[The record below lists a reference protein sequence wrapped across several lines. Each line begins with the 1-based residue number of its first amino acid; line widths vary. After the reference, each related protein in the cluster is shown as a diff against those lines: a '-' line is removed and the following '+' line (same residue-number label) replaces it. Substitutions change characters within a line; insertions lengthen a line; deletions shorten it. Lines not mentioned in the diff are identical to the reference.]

1 MKQKQQTWQETK
13 EGLYK
18 EFTFIDFQ
26 EAFSFMQKVAERAEE
41 AQHHPRWEND
51 WNSVKVWLFTHSEN
65 AITDKDRALATYMD
79 SVVSGDTYNAE
90 PEAKAT
96 QKPSVQEIKLY
107 GDGGSRGNPGPS
119 ASGYVLYDMD
129 DNELVRSGAY
139 LGITTNNQAE
149 YLSLKLGLEH
159 ALKMGVHTVHVH
171 MDSLLVVNQM
181 LGKFKVKNRDLWPIY
196 TAVQEL
202 VSKFKKVTFVH
213 VPRALNKHADA
224 MVNELLDQELDKMPN
239 DRV

>member
-18 EFTFIDFQ
+18 EFIFLDFK
-26 EAFSFMQKVAERAEE
+26 EAFAFMQKVAQHAEE
-41 AQHHPRWEND
+41 IQHHPRWEND
-51 WNSVKVWLFTHSEN
+51 WNSVKVWLYTHSED
-65 AITDKDRALATYMD
+65 AITDKDREFAVYMD
-79 SVVSGDTYNAE
+79 TLVSSSTSEDGASIEEKKDTVTVRE
-90 PEAKAT
+90 
-96 QKPSVQEIKLY
+96 VKLY

-119 ASGYVLYDMD
+119 ASGYVIFDMD

-196 TAVQEL
+196 NSAQEL
-202 VSKFKKVTFVH
+202 VAKFKKVTFVH

-224 MVNELLDQELDKMPN
+224 MVNELLDQELDKISE
-239 DRV
+239 